1 MGSVKIE
8 FSEAAGVSVSNKN
21 QNYPVSEKFNPN
33 IDDYD
38 CLAIRIDKPPETI
51 LFNNI
56 VRAMFHFY
64 GTQWLESSQSN
75 TALTLDRIVKD
86 FDTENATYN
95 SLVREDG
102 SARLVYKSDFPGW
115 IEYTNFS
122 GIITRIFGF
131 LIKFPKFEFYTP
143 YGANVPYVLIEYD
156 DNPSGLE
163 AAEISPSD
171 SFAQCIDQNITWQ
184 LKTSANIFGEL
195 KAVSSILEWREN
207 ESGAISSI
215 SSNDNESVLIPAG
228 TFTGDRVQVRV
239 CVTSNS
245 GARTESSWV
254 SLTLIPPQIDS
265 PSPASGFVPKY
276 ADSVF
281 SWSLVYENEDETK
294 AQVTQ
299 VNATFRW
306 RERDGAQE
314 HEVFVD
320 SAEPRVKIPGGTFT
334 SDSIQWMVSCTAIGG
349 VTVSSGWFTC
359 TTVDSVSSARA
370 ISPKTIVIQSGADIQ
385 FVWEHIVETGAAPT
399 GFDIQYSTDKLMWH
413 DLLTGK
419 TSETTALLENNT
431 LPGGTVYWRVRTYN
445 ADAVAGEW
453 SEPAEIIVI
462 APPDA
467 PVIVL
472 DQISPQPII
481 RWIAQGQISY
491 ELEIENAESV
501 SRYGNENRY
510 KAKTVLSDGLH
521 TVRVRIQNSYSLWSK
536 WAEASFTVFNSP
548 GAEITLT
555 ATPDSMGNVSLSWSV
570 AGLFDRYEVLRDGTV
585 IARTATTSFTDHL
598 AIGGVQYQVRGIV
611 DEAGNYSLSNAV
623 EQTVAVRYVQIA
635 PVSGGEW
642 LALPYS
648 TTDIREVS
656 TNVSRAVTYQQYTG
670 AKLPTA
676 TVSEALTV
684 SHQIAAAFPWSQ
696 KAAADRLE
704 AMIGQLVCVKDP
716 RGERFVGVL
725 GNYSKTSSRFYVAYS
740 LTITPVDWEE
750 VAT

>member
-1 MGSVKIE
+1 MGSTKIE
-8 FSEAAGVSVSNKN
+8 FSEAAGVSSVNRN
-21 QNYPVSEKFNPN
+21 QHYPVREKYNPD
-33 IDDYD
+33 IDDYN
-38 CLAIRIDKPPETI
+38 CLAIRIDKPPEII
-51 LFNNI
+51 LFNDI
-56 VRAMFHFY
+56 LSARFYFY
-64 GTQWLESSQSN
+64 GTQWLDSGLLSP
-75 TALTLDRIVKD
+75 TVTIHRIVKD
-86 FDTENATYN
+86 FDPETATYN
-95 SLVREDG
+95 SLVIEEDITYP
-102 SARLVYKSDFPGW
+102 LEKTDFPGW
-115 IEYTNFS
+115 IRCSEYR
-122 GIITRIFGF
+122 GIITEIFGF

-143 YGANVPYVLIEYD
+143 YSANVPYVLIEYD

-228 TFTGDRVQVRV
+228 TFTGNHVQVRV

-276 ADSVF
+276 ADSMF
-281 SWSLVYENEDETK
+281 SWSLVYTNEDETK

-320 SAEPRVKIPGGTFT
+320 SAEPRVKIHGGTFT

-349 VTVSSGWFTC
+349 VTVESGWFTC

-385 FVWEHIVETGAAPT
+385 FAWEHIVETGAAPT

-419 TSETTALLENNT
+419 TSETTALLEDNT

-453 SEPAEIIVI
+453 SDPAEIIVI

-491 ELEIENAESV
+491 ELEIDKAESV

-510 KAKTVLSDGLH
+510 QAKTVLSDGLH

-536 WAEASFTVFNSP
+536 WAEASFTVFNAP

-555 ATPDSMGNVSLSWSV
+555 ATPDSMGNISLSWSV
-570 AGLFDRYEVLRDGTV
+570 AGLFDRYEVLRDGNV
-585 IARTATTSFTDHL
+585 IARTATTSFTDRL
-598 AIGGVQYQVRGIV
+598 AIGSVQYQVRGIV

-623 EQTVAVRYVQIA
+623 EQSVSVRYVQIA

-642 LALPYS
+642 LTLPYS
-648 TTDIREVS
+648 TTDIREVA

-684 SHQIAAAFPWSQ
+684 SHQIATAFPWSQ
-696 KAAADRLE
+696 KADADRLE

-725 GNYSKTSSRFYVAYS
+725 GSFSKTSSRFYIAYS